1 MNIYITK
8 LQRNVDSVFKENLL
22 NISRENHDV
31 VHAILDMPTDMVG
44 EVMVKWVEG
53 LQTGLPMCIGG
64 AILGPLR

>member
-1 MNIYITK
+1 MNWGLLQVFEK
-8 LQRNVDSVFKENLL
+8 LQHFCVRFF
-22 NISRENHDV
+22 RENHDV
-31 VHAILDMPTDMVG
+31 VHALLDMPTDMVG

>member
-1 MNIYITK
+1 MKTLFTY
-8 LQRNVDSVFKENLL
+8 
-22 NISRENHDV
+22 SRENHDV

-64 AILGPLR
+64 AILGPLRYFVHFLLGSLF